1 MAGETILVV
10 DDNVES
16 LRFIVQDLLR
26 PHGYIPIVA
35 TNGRQGLEMALHEE
49 PDLMILDFR
58 VPEMSGLEVL
68 RALRERQNDVPVI
81 FITAYGSEEE
91 IVTAF
96 RLGVKDYFCKPFDAQ
111 EMLDTIERVLSEHRQ
126 QEQQSRHRRELDQ
139 YIKELGALY
148 GSSLER
154 VLNRIVEAAVAITEA
169 EEGYLLLVDEE
180 TNELYMRSALNIG
193 ERFASGFRLKI
204 KDSIAGRVVRT
215 GQPVRYNHL
224 DDADRFKV
232 KTGYL
237 VKALINV
244 PLRGEERVIGV
255 LGVDNKHSSSVFSRE
270 DMHFLCTLAD
280 HAVTAIENAGLYER
294 THHALLE
301 RIKELDVLQEVT
313 NDLNATLDLEQI
325 ASTVL
330 HHAVRKTAA
339 EAGLVGLYINGSP
352 RWTSWGYIQQ
362 DKGEWQPRWD
372 VGIIGE
378 ATRNGCPV
386 LVPDLSRTFDRV
398 HSFPQT
404 RAQLVVPILRGER
417 VIGIIDMESS
427 QPAAFTEHDMRFLQA
442 VANHAAVAI
451 ENARLFDMVIGE
463 QGKTRFILQSIA
475 DGVYT
480 VDPDLCIMTFNPAA
494 ERITGWREAEVLGK
508 PCAIVFGDTDEKGQ
522 SYQATLIQRVLEYG
536 QAVESAPEA
545 PPITARDGH
554 QVFIA
559 SHASPI
565 RNREGHITG
574 AVVTF
579 RDVSAEREIDRLKS
593 DFISMVSHELRAPLA
608 NLGVAIELM
617 LNSPQERESLQEMLN
632 IAHDSVQ
639 RLTRLV
645 KDILNVSQIEAGQI
659 KMQIEPVT
667 LLPLIRHTIR
677 VAQTQTDHHRIA
689 LQSPDQ
695 VPFVMADQ
703 NKLEIVLGNLLSNA
717 IKYSPDGGRIL
728 VRISPPAENEITI
741 SVIDEGI
748 GIPEEHTAKIFER
761 FYRVDTS
768 DGCQVYGHGL
778 GLYIARR
785 FVELQGGRIWVQ
797 SKQGIG
803 SCFSFTLPTVGDTQL
818 PQATTAVT
826 ERLAG

>member
-1 MAGETILVV
+1 MAGETVLVV

-16 LRFIVQDLLR
+16 LHFIVQDLLR
-26 PHGYIPIVA
+26 SNGYVPLVA
-35 TNGRQGLEMALHEE
+35 TDGRLGLEMALHEE

-68 RALRERQNDVPVI
+68 RALRERQNDMPVI

-96 RLGVKDYFCKPFDAQ
+96 RLGVKDYFRKPFDAQ

-154 VLNRIVEAAVAITEA
+154 VLNRIVEAAVAITDA
-169 EEGYLLLVDEE
+169 EEGYLLLIDEE
-180 TNELYMRSALNIG
+180 TNELYMRSALNVG

-204 KDSIAGRVVRT
+204 EDSIAGRVVRT

-224 DDADRFKV
+224 DEADRFKV

-244 PLRGEERVIGV
+244 PLRGKERVIGV
-255 LGVDNKHSSSVFSRE
+255 LGVDNKHSSNVFSRE
-270 DMHFLCTLAD
+270 DMHFLSTLAD

-294 THHALLE
+294 THRALLD
-301 RIKELDVLQEVT
+301 RIEELDVLQEVT
-313 NDLNATLDLEQI
+313 NDLNATLDMEQI
-325 ASTVL
+325 ASAVL
-330 HHAVRKTAA
+330 RHAVRKTSA
-339 EAGLVGLYINGSP
+339 EAGLVGLHVDGYTH
-352 RWTSWGYIQQ
+352 WVSWGYIQQ
-362 DKGEWQPRWD
+362 SKWEPKWD
-372 VGIIGE
+372 AGIIGE
-378 ATRNGCPV
+378 AARSGSPV
-386 LVPDLSRTFDRV
+386 LVPDLARSFDRV
-398 HSFPQT
+398 HSFPKT

-417 VIGIIDMESS
+417 AIGVIDLESS
-427 QPAAFTEHDMRFLQA
+427 RPNAFTEHDMRFLQA
-442 VANHAAVAI
+442 VANHAAVAV
-451 ENARLFDMVIGE
+451 ENARLFDIVIGE

-480 VDPDLCIMTFNPAA
+480 VDSDLCIMTFNPAA
-494 ERITGWREAEVLGK
+494 ERMTGWREAEVLGK
-508 PCAIVFGDTDEKGQ
+508 PCALVFRDLTEDGH
-522 SYQATLIQRVLEYG
+522 SYQASLIERALECG
-536 QAVESAPEA
+536 QAVESAPDA
-545 PPITARDGH
+545 PPITTREGR
-554 QVFIA
+554 QVFVA

-565 RNREGHITG
+565 RNREGYITG

-579 RDVSAEREIDRLKS
+579 RDVSAERELDRLKS

-617 LNSPQERESLQEMLN
+617 LNSSQEHESLQEMLR

-667 LLPLIRHTIR
+667 LIPLVRRAIR
-677 VAQTQTDHHRIA
+677 VAQSQTTQHRII
-689 LQSPDQ
+689 LQAPDDI
-695 VPFVMADQ
+695 PFVMADQ
-703 NKLEIVLGNLLSNA
+703 NKLEIVLDNLLTNA

-728 VRISPPAENEITI
+728 VRISPPAEGEIVI

-748 GIPEEHTAKIFER
+748 GIPEEHVEKIFDR

-768 DGCQVYGHGL
+768 DGCKVYGHGL

-785 FVELQGGRIWVQ
+785 FVELQEGRIWVQ
-797 SKQGIG
+797 SRKSVG
-803 SCFSFTLPTVGDTQL
+803 SCFSFTLPTVDGTSLYQVSSS
-818 PQATTAVT
+818 AF
-826 ERLAG
+826 EKLA